1 MPKFNPP
8 DTMDFSHPEQ
18 WADWKDR
25 FKLYRMVTTLHKEDG
40 EIEVYAMGSEVTKM
54 FKSFTFD

>member
-1 MPKFNPP
+1 
-8 DTMDFSHPEQ
+8 MDFSHPEQ